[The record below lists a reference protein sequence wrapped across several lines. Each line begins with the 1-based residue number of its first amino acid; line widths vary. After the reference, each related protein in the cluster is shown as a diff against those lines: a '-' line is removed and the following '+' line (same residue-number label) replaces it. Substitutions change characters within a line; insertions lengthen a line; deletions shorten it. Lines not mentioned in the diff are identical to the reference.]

1 MELTKSMDN
10 PKLLWKPGKASVD
23 ASNLSVFINWLKEN
37 EGIDFDGYKDLWEWS
52 VTDINTFWIAVW
64 KYFNVIHSGSFTQA
78 VSRDPMPRAKWFEGT
93 GLNYSEHIFRQSR
106 PGGIA
111 IISKTESSPVKE
123 LTWDELENQVA
134 GLRFS
139 LKKKGVKKGD
149 RVVGWL
155 PNIPE
160 AVISFLAVNSLGAI
174 WSGTSPDFGIQSVI
188 DRFAQIEPKILI
200 AADGY
205 HYNGKSFDKTEDI
218 ISVRKSLPTVS
229 HTIIVPVLNKP
240 LDYLDGKSSLWEENI
255 TGKEPLMFERVPF
268 SHPIWVLYSSG
279 TTGLP
284 KAITHSNGGVL
295 LEHLKYLTFHND
307 VKPGERFFWF
317 TTTGW
322 MMWNYMVASM
332 LCGATILLYDG
343 SPAYPD
349 INTLWDFASSN
360 GINHFGTSAPFIIA
374 NMKAETTPGESFNLD
389 KLRSIGS
396 TGAPLPPDGFDWIYS
411 NVKRDLWL
419 ASISGGT
426 DVCSAFVGGNPLWPV
441 YSGEIQCR
449 ALGCKLAA
457 FDEDGHPQTGSV
469 GEMVISKPMPSMPVF
484 FWNDPEFERY
494 NESYFEMYP
503 GIWRHGDWTTITK
516 RDGIIISGRS
526 DATLNRGGIRIG
538 TAEIYRVLD
547 KMDEVQDALIVC
559 VDKKDGSFYMPLF
572 VVSDNVLDDS
582 MKNKIKENIRLQC
595 TPRHVPDEIISIEEV
610 PYTISGKKTEAPVK
624 KILMGENI
632 DQLLNKDALKNP
644 HSLDFFIDLA
654 GKLD

>member
-1 MELTKSMDN
+1 MDK
-10 PKLLWKPGKASVD
+10 PKLLWKPGKVTVTTA
-23 ASNLSVFINWLKEN
+23 NLTKFSNWLKKEKGL
-37 EGIDFDGYKDLWEWS
+37 EFDGYHELWKWS
-52 VTDINTFWIAVW
+52 VANINTFWQAIW
-64 KYFNVIHSGSFTQA
+64 DYFAILHSGSIVKA
-78 VSRDPMPRAKWFEGT
+78 CSDDAMPHTKWFEGAK
-93 GLNYSEHIFRQSR
+93 LSYAEHIFRNAQ
-106 PGGIA
+106 PGTPA
-111 IISKTESSPVKE
+111 IISKTENSTIKE
-123 LTWDELENQVA
+123 LSWNELEKQVA
-134 GLRFS
+134 GLRNS
-139 LKKKGVKKGD
+139 LVAKGIKKGD
-149 RVVGWL
+149 CVVGWL

-160 AVISFLAVNSLGAI
+160 AVVAFLAVNSLGAI

-205 HYNGKSFDKTEDI
+205 YYNGKTFDKTGDI
-218 ISVRKSLPTVS
+218 QNVKNELPTIT
-229 HTIIVPVLNKP
+229 HTIIVPVLNNSEK
-240 LDYLDGKSSLWEENI
+240 LLQEESSFWNDNI
-255 TGKEPLMFERVPF
+255 RNISQLTFERVPF
-268 SHPIWVLYSSG
+268 EHPIWVLYSSG

-307 VKPGERFFWF
+307 IKPGERFFWF
-317 TTTGW
+317 STTGW

-332 LCGATILLYDG
+332 LCGATIVLYDG

-349 INTLWDFASSN
+349 INALWKLASEIGVS
-360 GINHFGTSAPFIIA
+360 HFGTSAPFIIA
-374 NMKAETTPGESFNLD
+374 NMKAETTPGKSYNLD
-389 KLRSIGS
+389 SLRSIGS

-411 NVKRDLWL
+411 NVKKDLWL

-449 ALGCKLAA
+449 ALGCKLEAY
-457 FDEDGHPQTGSV
+457 DEDGQPQTETV

-484 FWNDPEFERY
+484 FWNDPDFERY

-503 GIWRHGDWTTITK
+503 GKWRHGDWTMITE
-516 RDGIIISGRS
+516 REGVIIYGRS

-547 KMDEVQDALIVC
+547 KMDEVRDGIMVC

-572 VVSDNVLDDS
+572 IVSDYVLDSSLKD
-582 MKNKIKENIRLQC
+582 KIKKNIREQC
-595 TPRHVPDEIISIEEV
+595 TPRHVPDEIIPINEV

-632 DQLLNKDALKNP
+632 DHLLNKDALKNP
-644 HSLDFFIDLA
+644 DSLEFFVELA
-654 GKLD
+654 KKLD